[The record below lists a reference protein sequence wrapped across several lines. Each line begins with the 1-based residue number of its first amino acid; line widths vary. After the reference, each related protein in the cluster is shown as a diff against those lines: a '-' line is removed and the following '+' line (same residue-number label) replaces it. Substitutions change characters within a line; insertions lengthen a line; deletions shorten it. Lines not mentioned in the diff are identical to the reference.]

1 MTTTADGH
9 TLMNASQPVVRALL
23 DEAIAKGYDGGVLG
37 VQAAPNWD
45 GPERFV
51 HAGQGVQ
58 VATCPSTLAVWEALR
73 ERGGDGWLVLLTPRD
88 VGDLGGGALTHLVWN
103 RLRTPDPWQA
113 VQQRFAAAS
122 LDPALY
128 QHTKHRDVATGL
140 LAAMPLDGWPPAPGG
155 VLTRDHALDAV
166 VRAQLQL
173 VERGVEVDV
182 TAVLEWSLNPSSPAA
197 LADLRAAV
205 GDSLTDSVIDWLA
218 ERCGLAAGPVRTLL
232 REGRVFD
239 LVPLGLIA
247 GLLSSDDPAVARAVG
262 HFEGTYRLG
271 RLRPAVLKAW
281 HADAAGLTTQTLP
294 EDVARRVLETATVRL
309 RELEISELAETSE
322 LLPAGLQAR
331 LADLAG
337 EIRSVLPTPGDV
349 AASDSGSDAAFDA
362 PLVTANLAAVEQT
375 WNRVCKHQLVKS
387 DDTARAFAAGIR
399 LVRWLAGEVTA
410 AGDLSTLV
418 ERQVSVDAWVDSAI
432 NDVIRGTA
440 DAGLAGVLGSILE
453 LSRLRRDRHDRAFGA
468 ALAAREEPDQL
479 TVERVLPEVA
489 APLAKQQPALML
501 VIDGLS
507 VAVAADLIADAARIG
522 WVEYAVPGQTR
533 RAGALAVLPTL
544 TEFSR
549 CSLLSGE
556 LRQGSEDAERRG
568 FAELLKAM
576 RLGAPSDAGDRAG
589 VPLFHKKEL
598 DTAPHGQALAPQIQT
613 AIADTDNRPLVA
625 AVLNTVDDMLHH
637 TDPGGTDWTL
647 QTIRHLRPLLEAA
660 RRAGRT
666 VIITSDHGHV
676 IERRDGELRKHEAT
690 HGSRARADQGP
701 VAADEVRVSGTRVL
715 TGEGKAVLAVNERV
729 RYGPLNAGYHG
740 GGSPAEVVV
749 PVMVLHAGEA
759 PDDAALTTMGNVE
772 PAWWQPTSA
781 GDIPVS
787 TAVRVEPEEPK
798 STVQERQDPNY
809 GEGLFEISEPAP
821 PERVKAPAEAAKSPA
836 ETAAAKLARAVTSS
850 ATFAQQ
856 RSIAGRV
863 PVRND
868 KITAL
873 LTALLSAPGRR
884 ISAQQAAGELGVAP
898 NRLRGALPLLK
909 RVLDVE
915 GYVVLDYEQESADV
929 VLDEAMLREQFGV
942 SA

>member
-37 VQAAPNWD
+37 VQAEPSWD

-51 HAGQGVQ
+51 HVGQAVR

-73 ERGGDGWLVLLTPRD
+73 ERGGNGWLVLLTPRD
-88 VGDLGGGALTHLVWN
+88 VGDLGGGALTHLVWH

-128 QHTKHRDVATGL
+128 QHSKHRDVATGL
-140 LAAMPLDGWPPAPGG
+140 LAAMPHDGWPPAPGG

-218 ERCGLAAGPVRTLL
+218 ERCGSASDPVRTLL

-247 GLLSSDDPAVARAVG
+247 GLFSSDDPAVARAVG

-271 RLRPAVLKAW
+271 RMRPEVLKAW
-281 HADAAGLTTQTLP
+281 HADAVGLTTQTLP

-331 LADLAG
+331 LAELAR
-337 EIRSVLPTPGDV
+337 EIRRLLPTPGDV
-349 AASDSGSDAAFDA
+349 AASDSGADAAFDTPIVA
-362 PLVTANLAAVEQT
+362 ANLAAVERAWT
-375 WNRVCKHQLVKS
+375 LVCEHHLADS
-387 DDTARAFAAGIR
+387 DDSARAFAAGIR
-399 LVRWLAGEVTA
+399 LVRWLASEVTA
-410 AGDLSTLV
+410 AGDLPTLID
-418 ERQVSVDAWVDSAI
+418 RQVSADAWVDSAI
-432 NDVIRGTA
+432 NDLIRGTA
-440 DAGLAGVLGSILE
+440 DADLAGALGTILQ

-468 ALAAREEPDQL
+468 ALAASEEPDQL
-479 TVERVLPEVA
+479 TVERVLPEVVV
-489 APLAKQQPALML
+489 PLSKQQPALML

-507 VAVAADLIADAARIG
+507 VAVAADLAADAARIG
-522 WVEYAVPGQTR
+522 WVEYAVPGHSR

-556 LRQGSEDAERRG
+556 LRSGAEDAERRG
-568 FAELLKAM
+568 FAELVKKAA
-576 RLGAPSDAGDRAG
+576 LGAPDAGDRAD

-690 HGSRARADQGP
+690 HGSRARADQGS
-701 VAADEVRVSGTRVL
+701 VGEGEVRVSGPRVL

-759 PDDAALTTMGNVE
+759 RDGVALTTMGNVE
-772 PAWWQPTSA
+772 PAWWQPTST
-781 GDIPVS
+781 GDMPES
-787 TAVRVEPEEPK
+787 PAVRVESEVRKPTVKELQEP
-798 STVQERQDPNY
+798 SG
-809 GEGLFEISEPAP
+809 GEGLFEISEAVP
-821 PERVKAPAEAAKSPA
+821 PEMVRPEPVTAPTD
-836 ETAAAKLARAVTSS
+836 TAAIKLARAVTSS
-850 ATFAQQ
+850 KAFAQQ
-856 RSIAGRV
+856 RAIAGRV
-863 PVRND
+863 PVTDD

-873 LTALLSAPGRR
+873 LTALLSAPDRR
-884 ISAQQAAGELGVAP
+884 ISAQQAAGELGVAS

-915 GYVVLDYEQESADV
+915 GYVVLNYEQESADV

-942 SA
+942 SS